1 MMPAVT
7 AQMWIPTAMV
17 EHVEPLGNQRNSG
30 RSTGDTRLE
39 RRGQHWLWLKGRM
52 NPGVTPT
59 QVRAEFETIA
69 SRLAQS
75 WPETNAQERVAIV
88 PSRDVRINPDIDRTI
103 APVGLVLVG
112 AVSLVLI
119 VACANLANLMLARAA
134 GRRREIALRLAL
146 GATRVRLLRQLMT
159 ESMVIALGGGLVALP
174 VATGLGAVIMRIQ
187 PPLPLD
193 VGLRIGPDWRV
204 LVFTLVT
211 AIVTG
216 VLIGL
221 IPALRASRPD
231 LAPTLK
237 DAGEW
242 VGGRKKVELRDA
254 LVVMQVA
261 VSLVLVVGGALLVRS
276 LAVAGR
282 VDLGYDPNRIAH
294 MALALEMNGYDA
306 DRAAR
311 FFDEARLRLEA
322 LPQVEGVTVASRIPL
337 SLNNNGFGV
346 FIDGHQS
353 APTDRPYGM
362 DGSSVDERYADV
374 LGLTMV
380 SGRWI
385 TPADRDERRRVAVV
399 TSAMAERYWPGED
412 VIGREFRLGWGSEP
426 HAIVGVVE
434 DYRVDTP
441 GESPKPYLHL
451 PASRQTTYGHLMV
464 RTQGS
469 ADPLVSSLERE
480 MRAIE
485 PDLVFM
491 DTGTMREM
499 MDVRLFPVRAGA
511 WLIGAFGMLAL
522 VVAAVGLY
530 GVIGYSV
537 SRRVREI
544 GIRKALGARSNEIVG
559 MVLREGMV
567 LVGIGGVIGAALA
580 AVGGQALSGVLYVGP
595 FDLASFLIAFAV
607 LAAVAAL
614 ANSVPAWRASRVDA
628 MVALK
633 SG

>member
-1 MMPAVT
+1 MFVPLTPLRFLHRAIDVFGHHT
-7 AQMWIPTAMV
+7 SIVSGDQTFTYAQF
-17 EHVEPLGNQRNSG
+17 G
-30 RSTGDTRLE
+30 E
-39 RRGQHWLWLKGRM
+39 RCQ
-52 NPGVTPT
+52 
-59 QVRAEFETIA
+59 
-69 SRLAQS
+69 RLA
-75 WPETNAQERVAIV
+75 
-88 PSRDVRINPDIDRTI
+88 
-103 APVGLVLVG
+103 
-112 AVSLVLI
+112 
-119 VACANLANLMLARAA
+119 AA
-134 GRRREIALRLAL
+134 LE
-146 GATRVRLLRQLMT
+146 
-159 ESMVIALGGGLVALP
+159 
-174 VATGLGAVIMRIQ
+174 GLGVQ
-187 PPLPLD
+187 PGD
-193 VGLRIGPDWRV
+193 
-204 LVFTLVT
+204 
-211 AIVTG
+211 
-216 VLIGL
+216 
-221 IPALRASRPD
+221 
-231 LAPTLK
+231 
-237 DAGEW
+237 
-242 VGGRKKVELRDA
+242 
-254 LVVMQVA
+254 
-261 VSLVLVVGGALLVRS
+261 
-276 LAVAGR
+276 
-282 VDLGYDPNRIAH
+282 RIAY

-480 MRAIE
+480 MRASE

-491 DTGTMREM
+491 DTGTMR
-499 MDVRLFPVRAGA
+499 VSTPPPASSAG
-511 WLIGAFGMLAL
+511 
-522 VVAAVGLY
+522 
-530 GVIGYSV
+530 SV
-537 SRRVREI
+537 EAKRRPPSSS
-544 GIRKALGARSNEIVG
+544 A
-559 MVLREGMV
+559 
-567 LVGIGGVIGAALA
+567 
-580 AVGGQALSGVLYVGP
+580 
-595 FDLASFLIAFAV
+595 
-607 LAAVAAL
+607 
-614 ANSVPAWRASRVDA
+614 
-628 MVALK
+628 
-633 SG
+633 